1 LTEENYVMSKLTSSG
16 VVLFVAATVAFAAE
30 PKSAA
35 LQVGDA
41 VEAFYVKDVTGP
53 AAGTELC
60 YRCRYGNRPVISIFT
75 RKVTDQVASLA
86 KEIDAAVGQNT
97 DKDLAGFVVVLT
109 DDPAGQEEGLKKL
122 AKDNGIKHLPLTTF
136 NDVGGPRNY
145 KLTKDADVTV
155 MMWVDGKVQVNEA
168 LKASELSKDKIA
180 ALVKSSDKIIN

>member
-1 LTEENYVMSKLTSSG
+1 MSRLAIPG
-16 VVLFVAATVAFAAE
+16 VVLFVASAVFSAE
-30 PKSAA
+30 PKSAT

-86 KEIDAAVGQNT
+86 KEVDATVGQHA

-109 DDPAGQEEGLKKL
+109 DDPAAQEEALRKL
-122 AKDNGIKHLPLTTF
+122 AKDNGLKNVPLTTF

-145 KLTKDADVTV
+145 KLAKDAEVTV
-155 MMWVDGKVQVNEA
+155 MMWVDGKLQVNEA
-168 LKASELSKDKIA
+168 LKAGDLSKDKIA
-180 ALVKSSDKIIN
+180 ALVKESDKIVN

>member
-1 LTEENYVMSKLTSSG
+1 MCRLTASG
-16 VVLFVAATVAFAAE
+16 VVLFVAAAALAAK
-30 PKSAA
+30 PTSAT
-35 LQVGDA
+35 LQVGDQ

-75 RKVTDQVASLA
+75 RQVTEQVASLA
-86 KEIDAAVGQNT
+86 REVDATVGQHA
-97 DKDLAGFVVVLT
+97 DKNLAGFVVLLT

-122 AKDNGIKHLPLTTF
+122 AKDNGIKNLPLTTF

-155 MMWVDGKVQVNEA
+155 MMWVDGKLQVNEA
-168 LKASELSKDKIA
+168 LKTAELSKEKIA
-180 ALVKSSDKIIN
+180 ALVKNSDKILN